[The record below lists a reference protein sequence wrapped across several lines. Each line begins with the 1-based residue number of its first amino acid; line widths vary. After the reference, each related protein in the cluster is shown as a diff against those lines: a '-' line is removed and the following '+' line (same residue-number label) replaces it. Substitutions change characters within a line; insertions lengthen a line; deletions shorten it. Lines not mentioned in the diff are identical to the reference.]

1 MSRVQSNDSSSC
13 WIRVTQPWAGQG
25 WGMLAIPRI
34 GQEVVVDFLHGDP
47 DQPIVT
53 GRTYHASNVPPGS
66 LPGSKTQ
73 MALRSKTH
81 KGQGYNELLFED
93 ATGAERLSLHAQ
105 KDMTTLVKN
114 DQSLTVEGGNR
125 TLNILAGDETKTVK
139 QGSLTESICSLR
151 STRANQIQVK
161 AEAGKSGPGT
171 QLYESSDDITLKVGA
186 CEIKMTTSN
195 IKITFGG
202 SCIQLDAGGVFIDGK
217 VVHLNKGG
225 AESAASGNL
234 DKSVMS
240 DIKADAENTGNN
252 NKQNQLTDLSP
263 SHSETSS
270 VSGEPKTEG
279 AKVKS
284 SSAPATGKAD
294 GRDTL
299 IMRNGNTERRT
310 GGTLAWRNNNPG
322 NIRAGDFATSQ
333 GAIGTGPGGFAI
345 FPDEKTGNDAVS
357 ALLQTKNYRNLNIND
372 AISRYAP
379 PVENNTAAYQR
390 RIQSVTGLDGDRI
403 VSSLNADELDSVVKA
418 IRQHE
423 GWRAGAVKIGE

>member
-1 MSRVQSNDSSSC
+1 
-13 WIRVTQPWAGQG
+13 PWAGQG

-73 MALRSKTH
+73 MAFRSKTH

-171 QLYESSDDITLKVGA
+171 QLYESSDDITLKVGVG
-186 CEIKMTTSN
+186 EIKMTTSS

-225 AESAASGNL
+225 VTDIQISAEDKALNFTAELPLQNAA
-234 DKSVMS
+234 VMS
-240 DIKADAENTGNN
+240 
-252 NKQNQLTDLSP
+252 
-263 SHSETSS
+263 
-270 VSGEPKTEG
+270 SGK
-279 AKVKS
+279 
-284 SSAPATGKAD
+284 
-294 GRDTL
+294 
-299 IMRNGNTERRT
+299 I
-310 GGTLAWRNNNPG
+310 
-322 NIRAGDFATSQ
+322 ATSEI
-333 GAIGTGPGGFAI
+333 ASKDSFS
-345 FPDEKTGNDAVS
+345 K
-357 ALLQTKNYRNLNIND
+357 
-372 AISRYAP
+372 ISK
-379 PVENNTAAYQR
+379 
-390 RIQSVTGLDGDRI
+390 RIL
-403 VSSLNADELDSVVKA
+403 
-418 IRQHE
+418 QHE
-423 GWRAGAVKIGE
+423 GGYVNNKSDNGGPTNRGISWKIWRKYAQEDLGVKPTLDNLKSLSEEQAEIIYRKRYWEPSGFNNVNDPKLALMTYDWTITSGGAGKEIQRVLHNEYGKDIAIDGRIGPKSIEAMNSITDSEGLTKRIAEVRKDYYKRLADKDPSQEKFLGGWLNRVKKCLEDGV